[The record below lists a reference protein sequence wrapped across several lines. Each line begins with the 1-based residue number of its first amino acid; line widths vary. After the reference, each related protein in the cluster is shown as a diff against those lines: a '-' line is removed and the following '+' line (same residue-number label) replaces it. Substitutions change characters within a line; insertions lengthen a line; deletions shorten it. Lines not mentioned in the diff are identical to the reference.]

1 MDQSLA
7 VVRCL
12 ESVFQRVERTSM
24 EGIPIL
30 NPALSVRALGVR
42 MWQGEWLAVLITPW
56 FMNLVLLPAAGVEAR
71 TRLRPGAKEQ
81 VAFPAGRFEF
91 IHAHEEE
98 LGAYLACSLFSPVFE
113 FADQESAEETA
124 RQVLAELF
132 RGEAEDDE
140 DVDMVRLWEGR
151 LPDPD
156 AAPDEDAAPVTAKP
170 LPLTR
175 RALFGL
181 HDEDAQQ

>member
-1 MDQSLA
+1 
-7 VVRCL
+7 
-12 ESVFQRVERTSM
+12 M

-30 NPALSVRALGVR
+30 NPTLSVRALGVR

-71 TRLRPGAKEQ
+71 CRLRPGTKEQ

-91 IHAHEEE
+91 IHAYEEE
-98 LGAYLACSLFSPVFE
+98 LGAYLTCSLFSPVLE

-132 RGEAEDDE
+132 NGETDGDE
-140 DVDMVRLWEGR
+140 DGDMVRLWEGR

-156 AAPDEDAAPVTAKP
+156 ATPDEGAAPAAARP
-170 LPLTR
+170 PPLTR

-181 HDEDAQQ
+181 QDEEARQ